1 MTKKTVLV
9 IILFFSYINLGLSED
24 VLIKFKVENEIITN
38 QDIINEINY
47 LISLNQDL
55 ENLSRD
61 DLKQLASKSLI
72 KEKIKFLQLKNFFDL
87 EKEDEDIN
95 RIIYRNLFST
105 LNLNSKDELKNYFL
119 KYNLDFDD
127 ILYKY
132 KIEILWNKLI
142 YDKYIA
148 KVQIDKKKLRKQIS
162 NEIANREIIEEY
174 FIREIMFNVN
184 SNENFDQKFEDIINT
199 INDKGFSVAANI
211 FSLSPSSKNGGQI
224 GWIKKT
230 QLSKKILS
238 NISTLNIGDITD
250 PMEVSGGYLII
261 NLENKRDTQVKV
273 NLENEL
279 KLLVNKETDRQLNQY
294 STIFFN
300 RIKKSIIINEI

>member
-105 LNLNSKDELKNYFL
+105 LNLNSKNELKNYFL
-119 KYNLDFDD
+119 KYNLDFND

-132 KIEILWNKLI
+132 KVEILWNKLI
-142 YDKYIA
+142 YDKYIT
-148 KVQIDKKKLRKQIS
+148 KVQIDKKKLRNQIS
-162 NEIANREIIEEY
+162 NEISNREIIKEY

-184 SNENFDQKFEDIINT
+184 SNENLDQKIKDIKNI

-211 FSLSPSSKNGGQI
+211 FSLSPSSKNGGRI
-224 GWIKKT
+224 GWVKKT
-230 QLSKKILS
+230 QLSKKILA
-238 NISTLNIGDITD
+238 NISALNIGDITD
-250 PMEVSGGYLII
+250 PIEVSGGYLIL

-279 KLLVNKETDRQLNQY
+279 KLLINKETDRQLNQY

>member
-105 LNLNSKDELKNYFL
+105 
-119 KYNLDFDD
+119 
-127 ILYKY
+127 
-132 KIEILWNKLI
+132 
-142 YDKYIA
+142 
-148 KVQIDKKKLRKQIS
+148 
-162 NEIANREIIEEY
+162 
-174 FIREIMFNVN
+174 
-184 SNENFDQKFEDIINT
+184 
-199 INDKGFSVAANI
+199 
-211 FSLSPSSKNGGQI
+211 
-224 GWIKKT
+224 
-230 QLSKKILS
+230 
-238 NISTLNIGDITD
+238 
-250 PMEVSGGYLII
+250 
-261 NLENKRDTQVKV
+261 
-273 NLENEL
+273 
-279 KLLVNKETDRQLNQY
+279 
-294 STIFFN
+294 
-300 RIKKSIIINEI
+300 